1 MTLIS
6 EDMQNNMSREISREM
21 REFGKNCLSLTM

>member
-6 EDMQNNMSREISREM
+6 EDMQDNMSRENGREM